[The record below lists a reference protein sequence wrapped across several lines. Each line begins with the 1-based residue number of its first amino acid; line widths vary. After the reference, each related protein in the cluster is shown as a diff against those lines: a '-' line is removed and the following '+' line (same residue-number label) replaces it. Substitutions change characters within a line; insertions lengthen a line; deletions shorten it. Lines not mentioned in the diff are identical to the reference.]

1 MMRRTL
7 AILAALCM
15 VTFAAHSAYATNGH
29 QMVGSGAY
37 QNGMCGAVTASP
49 FDTTTA
55 LNNPS
60 GLARLTARG
69 DFYGDAFLPDR
80 EIDFTPAGGNS
91 NKGGSSMY
99 LIPTVGWVAPL
110 NPSGSLVFGGALSN
124 TSGMGVDYDAM
135 NTTYLQA
142 NPAMGFTGPMMT
154 GRIYSRYYL
163 YKLAPALAYKV
174 TDKLSIGASI
184 NADYQILDLR
194 QWFTSNDTVNF
205 PASAGFLNAMGMN
218 IGAGEGALGVGFS
231 VGVLYDVTDQI
242 TLGASYISK
251 QWFENMKYRIMSG
264 DITYSPDRQT
274 LYSSRNGTYEW
285 SGMDFPQQAAVGI
298 SIKPVKSLTLN
309 VDYKFIN
316 YADTYDTQSLNGTY
330 DTMNMSTG
338 ARGTADS
345 MPLNFGWR
353 NVHVIAAGVQYQAM
367 DTLWLR
373 AGYNYGNS
381 PIKKEDVDN
390 NWAFPAVVEHHAS
403 VGFTKTFMK
412 NWMIHGSYM
421 HGFANELTG
430 DSGVKISLDEN
441 IVSFGLS
448 YAL

>member
-1 MMRRTL
+1 
-7 AILAALCM
+7 M
-15 VTFAAHSAYATNGH
+15 VAFATYPAYATNGH
-29 QMVGSGAY
+29 QMVGFGAY
-37 QNGMCGAVTASP
+37 QNGMCGAVTAAP

-55 LNNPS
+55 LNNPA
-60 GLARLTARG
+60 GLARLTPRG

-80 EIDFTPAGGNS
+80 EVDFTRAGGS
-91 NKGGSSMY
+91 KTSGGTNMY
-99 LIPTVGWVAPL
+99 LIPTVGWAAPL
-110 NPSGSLVFGGALSN
+110 NASGTLVFGGALSN
-124 TSGMGVDYDAM
+124 TSGMGVDYEAM

-142 NPAMGFTGPMMT
+142 NSAAGVNGPMMT

-163 YKLAPALAYKV
+163 YKLAPALSYKV
-174 TDKLSIGASI
+174 TDKLSLGVAL

-194 QWFTSNDTVNF
+194 QWFTSNDTVRY
-205 PASAGFLNAMGMN
+205 PASAGYLSAMGMN
-218 IGAGEGALGVGFS
+218 LGAGEGALGVGFS
-231 VGVLYDVTDQI
+231 VGALYDVTDQI

-251 QWFENMKYRIMSG
+251 QWFQDMNYKLMSG
-264 DITYSPDRQT
+264 DVTYSPGDGT
-274 LYSSRNGTYEW
+274 LYTSRNGDYAW
-285 SGMDFPQQAAVGI
+285 SGMDFPQQAAIGI
-298 SIKPVKSLTLN
+298 AIKPIKSLVLD

-316 YADTYDTQSLNGTY
+316 YADTYDVQSLNGTF
-330 DTMNMSTG
+330 DTMNTSTG
-338 ARGTADS
+338 ARGTASS

-353 NVHVIAAGVQYQAM
+353 NVHVIAVGVQYQAM
-367 DTLWLR
+367 DSLWLR

-403 VGFTKTFMK
+403 VGFTAKFLK

-421 HGFANELTG
+421 HGFANDLT
-430 DSGVKISLDEN
+430 SNTNVKISLSED